1 MVVHR
6 DGGDWKW
13 RIQIGTWWI
22 QIGTWWLMESAMDCI
37 VQPVSI
43 SLWSCLAALQSACR
57 IRHVGKKRS
66 QIRFPL
72 NSMSRGHDGVVAW
85 TCESGELL
93 SILRQNERENDWD
106 RRRGQR
112 GYQSCIRIDHKAFKA
127 IDTLYWIQVARG
139 RNVAMAAQIAFFRK

>member
-13 RIQIGTWWI
+13 RI

-43 SLWSCLAALQSACR
+43 SLWSCLAALQRACR
-57 IRHVGKKRS
+57 IRHVGKKCL

-72 NSMSRGHDGVVAW
+72 NSMSCGHDGVVAW
-85 TCESGELL
+85 TCEFGELL
-93 SILRQNERENDWD
+93 SIHFPQNEREKDWD

-112 GYQSCIRIDHKAFKA
+112 GYQSCILIDHTAFKA

-139 RNVAMAAQIAFFRK
+139 LNVAMAAQIAFFRK